1 MKLYFRLHVPL
12 LKNIF
17 GCIPVFVC
25 YDDLNYLTW
34 KERLIMDFDPS
45 TATITFLPD
54 GCVEYPALGII
65 SMGETSQHDIEII
78 SDFIQK
84 YTKKEKYHG

>member
-1 MKLYFRLHVPL
+1 MA
-12 LKNIF
+12 
-17 GCIPVFVC
+17 
-25 YDDLNYLTW
+25 
-34 KERLIMDFDPS
+34 FDPS

-78 SDFIQK
+78 MDFLAQK
-84 YTKKEKYHG
+84 HYNNRRQKNSFFHCIYFSSNCTT